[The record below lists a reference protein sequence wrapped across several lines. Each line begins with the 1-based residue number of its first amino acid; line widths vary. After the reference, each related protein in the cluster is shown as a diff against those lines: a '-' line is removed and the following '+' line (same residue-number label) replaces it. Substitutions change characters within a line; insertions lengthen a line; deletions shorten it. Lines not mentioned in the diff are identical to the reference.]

1 MQKKWLQN
9 NGTVV
14 SAHPVASA
22 VGIDI
27 LKQGGNAADAAVA
40 VGFALAVCLP
50 SAGNIGG
57 GGFMVLR
64 WADGSYNSL
73 DFREKAPFAAHSD
86 MFLDS
91 AKNVI
96 EDLSLYHSL
105 SAGVPGSVDGLLKIH
120 EKYGILKLETVIQPA
135 IDLAYNGF
143 AITAKQAADLNRN
156 DALFR
161 NQNKGKD
168 IAFVSDTLWEE
179 GDLLIQK
186 ELAQTLLKIKL
197 EGRAGFYE
205 GSVAD
210 MIVNEMTNTNG
221 IITHNDLKEY
231 NSVWRNVISSKYKE
245 YTITSMAPPSSGGV
259 ALIQLMLMSEKF
271 PISEWGWNTLE
282 TTHLTAEAAK
292 RVYADRAEYLGDN
305 DFVKV
310 PVEKLINREYN
321 INRINALNLLQAT
334 PSSEIKA
341 GNFEN
346 AESEETTHYSI
357 VDKFGNAIAITT
369 TLNHSYGC
377 GIVVGGGGFLLNN
390 EMDDFSV
397 KSGVPNSY
405 GLLGSSANSIEAGKR
420 MLSSMTPTIVEKNG
434 RLFLVLGSPG
444 GSTIITSVYQ
454 TIMNIVEH
462 NMSVQEAVAAKRF
475 HHQWQPD
482 ILYYEAGA
490 FSLETIKLLQQMG
503 YQLKER
509 TPFGRVDAILITPD
523 TIAVGGADPRG
534 DDVSMW
540 Y

>member
-210 MIVNEMTNTNG
+210 MIVNEMNYSQRFEGIQFRLAQRYQFQVQRIHNNLNG
-221 IITHNDLKEY
+221 
-231 NSVWRNVISSKYKE
+231 
-245 YTITSMAPPSSGGV
+245 
-259 ALIQLMLMSEKF
+259 
-271 PISEWGWNTLE
+271 
-282 TTHLTAEAAK
+282 TT
-292 RVYADRAEYLGDN
+292 
-305 DFVKV
+305 
-310 PVEKLINREYN
+310 
-321 INRINALNLLQAT
+321 
-334 PSSEIKA
+334 
-341 GNFEN
+341 FERRRC
-346 AESEETTHYSI
+346 
-357 VDKFGNAIAITT
+357 V
-369 TLNHSYGC
+369 
-377 GIVVGGGGFLLNN
+377 
-390 EMDDFSV
+390 
-397 KSGVPNSY
+397 
-405 GLLGSSANSIEAGKR
+405 NSI
-420 MLSSMTPTIVEKNG
+420 
-434 RLFLVLGSPG
+434 
-444 GSTIITSVYQ
+444 
-454 TIMNIVEH
+454 
-462 NMSVQEAVAAKRF
+462 
-475 HHQWQPD
+475 
-482 ILYYEAGA
+482 
-490 FSLETIKLLQQMG
+490 
-503 YQLKER
+503 
-509 TPFGRVDAILITPD
+509 DA
-523 TIAVGGADPRG
+523 
-534 DDVSMW
+534 DV
-540 Y
+540 